1 MCANPNR
8 RTNINKIN
16 FPVIKNRRFS
26 YESINVK
33 IELQFEGKF
42 SLVLRVQKIKND
54 LINSLIDFIILL
66 RETIVLGV

>member
-42 SLVLRVQKIKND
+42 SLVLRVHKDKKT
-54 LINSLIDFIILL
+54 ILSIRL
-66 RETIVLGV
+66 